1 MRGEVGEDKVQGV
14 VQAGRPEYHLVHAG
28 VVQQVYKLLVESGE
42 GGAWLQRHLLT
53 VPGGKVEVAGYEDL
67 GVVDGC
73 GTAE

>member
-1 MRGEVGEDKVQGV
+1 
-14 VQAGRPEYHLVHAG
+14 
-28 VVQQVYKLLVESGE
+28 VQQVYELLVESGG
-42 GGAWLQRHLLT
+42 GGAWLQRHLLP